1 MLYYLVVIYQT
12 SEQRGVI
19 QPIYK
24 TKCDINDPANYRGIT
39 LLSYLR
45 KLFTSVI
52 NEILTVFI
60 DSHQLMSEAQSG
72 FRKGYSTTHQIFTLK
87 CIVEL
92 FLCQGRILFCTIVDY
107 NSIMT
112 RSTWQP
118 YGKINIMWY
127 IMKSPSCYIEYV

>member
-24 TKCDINDPANYRGIT
+24 TKGDINDPANYRGIT

-60 DSHQLMSEAQSG
+60 DSHQLMNLSNFVTA
-72 FRKGYSTTHQIFTLK
+72 
-87 CIVEL
+87 EL
-92 FLCQGRILFCTIVDY
+92 YT
-107 NSIMT
+107 M
-112 RSTWQP
+112 
-118 YGKINIMWY
+118 
-127 IMKSPSCYIEYV
+127 